1 MHFLIS
7 EDSRQSPS
15 IPGADFICIGG
26 LEQFEFTV
34 VVQVS
39 VGTYL
44 VTSLCVC
51 IHNSTLKLKDGLT
64 QG

>member
-15 IPGADFICIGG
+15 IPGVDFICIGG

-44 VTSLCVC
+44 VTSLCVY
-51 IHNSTLKLKDGLT
+51 T
-64 QG
+64 